1 MLKLYPPRKG
11 FSQNWRIR
19 GTHGFGANRCRVDIS
34 ARTHE
39 RKKAEANLR
48 TVADQIDAG
57 TWNVAAPVA
66 REDDTFIN
74 AAVSYVQTT
83 GNARYVEP
91 LIKHFGETPWPEIDQ
106 SAIDLAA
113 ATLRPRASAA
123 TRNRCVYT
131 PIAAILRHKDPSIH
145 IRRPPGAKGKQRTD
159 YLNPDDA
166 MAIIEAAETF
176 GVGFERLLTF
186 LLYSGCRLGEALSL
200 QWVDIHDG
208 TAYIRTSKNDDP
220 RTVRMREDLAALL
233 EATRKPSGPVF
244 PFTYGT
250 HLKILLKRATCLASG
265 VTPASKGQSPPHRL
279 RWVNYHTFRHTWA
292 TWMRRYGKADVQGLV
307 ATGNWRDPK
316 SAARYAHV
324 VAREEWERVELM
336 PSMKRSKG

>member
-1 MLKLYPPRKG
+1 MLRLYPPRKG

-19 GTHGFGANRCRVDIS
+19 GTYLGCRVDQS
-34 ARTHE
+34 SRTHRRQVAAGILEDITRQIE
-39 RKKAEANLR
+39 RKEWKAVPREGMSFAAAAESYIKTGGSPR
-48 TVADQIDAG
+48 Y
-57 TWNVAAPVA
+57 VAALA
-66 REDDTFIN
+66 
-74 AAVSYVQTT
+74 
-83 GNARYVEP
+83 
-91 LIKHFGETPWPEIDQ
+91 KHFGETAWNEIDQ
-106 SAIDLAA
+106 AAIDLAA

-131 PIAAILRHKDPSIH
+131 PIAAILRHKDPGIN

-166 MAIIEAAETF
+166 MAIIEAAEMIDADF
-176 GVGFERLLTF
+176 ALLLRLL
-186 LLYSGCRLGEALSL
+186 LYTGCRLGECLAFV
-200 QWVDIHDG
+200 WADVHDG

-220 RTVRMREDLAALL
+220 RTVRLRADLAAEL
-233 EATRKPSGPVF
+233 EDRRNPAGPVF

-292 TWMRRYGKADVQGLV
+292 TWMRRYGGADIQGLV